1 MRSPI
6 NLQNLVGISLDSIK
20 VDHFMIRRLIE
31 AAQSSLKDAKLKSL
45 SNEGRF
51 DLAYKAIMQSAK
63 AALQAKGY
71 RVLTSKPGHHQIM
84 LQALPLTIGLDKAS
98 LILLDHLRKQRNA
111 IDYSGDLVSDALTTE
126 AITQAETLLN
136 LVQTLLIPVINL
148 EDTNSEWIDPDD
160 APELTEEDLKRG
172 IWKING
178 RIVSEAEGRAAFA
191 ERLRNISKDEA
202 GKT

>member
-1 MRSPI
+1 MRPPI

-31 AAQSSLKDAKLKSL
+31 AARSSLKDAKLKSL

-71 RVLTSKPGHHQIM
+71 RVLTSKPGHHQLM
-84 LQALPLTIGLDKAS
+84 LQALPLTVGIDKSS

-136 LVQTLLIPVINL
+136 LVQTLLIPVIHL
-148 EDTNSEWIDPDD
+148 EDTNSEWLDPDD
-160 APELTEEDLKRG
+160 ASELTEEDLKRG
-172 IWKING
+172 IWKIKG

-191 ERLRNISKDEA
+191 ERLRNSSKNKA